1 MPGMAVGQ
9 GLAALGFWIFLAA
22 VVVAGIWYG
31 VRERQ
36 AQHETLRRML
46 DSGQSID
53 QALMER
59 LLPPRGG
66 DSTRLERDLKVGGL
80 IVLFVAAGLALLGW
94 FIGMQFTQW
103 LLPMLGVAALVGCV
117 GTGLVVASNVVG
129 RRYGKGNASASHGP
143 GA

>member
-1 MPGMAVGQ
+1 MAVGQ

-36 AQHETLRRML
+36 ARYETLRRIL
-46 DSGQSID
+46 DSGQPVD
-53 QALMER
+53 QALMAQ
-59 LLPPRGG
+59 LLPPSGG
-66 DSTRLERDLKVGGL
+66 DSRRLERDLKVGGL

-94 FIGMQFTQW
+94 FIGMQSAQW

-117 GTGLVVASNVVG
+117 GTGLVVTSNVVG
-129 RRYGKGNASASHGP
+129 RSYGKGNAPASDKP
-143 GA
+143 RA